1 MNDKIRAI
9 SIAATAGSG
18 ALGTESF
25 ELVRFQGKRL
35 TATIKNTYATVAIT
49 DLSLIVKESADGAE
63 ITLWSGTD
71 WADATKFKV
80 GDAID
85 TDANGHYPYQL
96 SAGES
101 CRIDVEIGYVHQ
113 VGIAVKDAATGT
125 ATATLTGYI
134 GD

>member
-9 SIAATAGSG
+9 DIVATAGSG
-18 ALGTESF
+18 ALGDTVFS
-25 ELVRFQGKRL
+25 LQRYQGKRL
-35 TATIKNTYATVAIT
+35 TATIKNTHATVAIT
-49 DLSLIVKESADGAE
+49 DFSLIVKQSADGPE
-63 ITLWSGTD
+63 ITLWTSTD
-71 WADATKFKV
+71 WADATKFKA

-101 CRIDVEIGYVHQ
+101 CRIDVAIGYVHQ

>member
-1 MNDKIRAI
+1 MNSELKAI
-9 SIAATAGSG
+9 HIAATAGSG
-18 ALGTESF
+18 VLGDSYLS
-25 ELVRFQGKRL
+25 LVRYQGKRL
-35 TATIKNTYATVAIT
+35 TATIKNTHASVAIT
-49 DLSLIVKESADGAE
+49 DFSLIVKQSADGPE
-63 ITLWSGTD
+63 ITLWTGTD
-71 WADATKFKV
+71 WADATTFKV
-80 GDAID
+80 GDSID